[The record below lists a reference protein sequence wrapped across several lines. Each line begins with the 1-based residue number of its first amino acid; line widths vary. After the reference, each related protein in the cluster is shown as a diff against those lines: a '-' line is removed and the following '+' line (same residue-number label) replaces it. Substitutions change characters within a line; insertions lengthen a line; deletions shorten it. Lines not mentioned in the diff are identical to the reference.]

1 MILNVK
7 INQERLQEALEVFLK
22 ENIGDYISFEEE
34 HEEEAVEA
42 LNESTDLHP
51 NDLHPYHFYL
61 CDDPFQGSHEEYK
74 YIAVDENGDAYAY
87 TDEPFLG
94 ESEWT
99 TTGVWVRLSIDHEY
113 DETDWKKSLITRSGV

>member
-51 NDLHPYHFYL
+51 NDLHPITFT
-61 CDDPFQGSHEEYK
+61 CVMIRSK
-74 YIAVDENGDAYAY
+74 
-87 TDEPFLG
+87 
-94 ESEWT
+94 
-99 TTGVWVRLSIDHEY
+99 VRMKNISISPWMRMVMRML
-113 DETDWKKSLITRSGV
+113 TLMSPSSANRSGLLQEFGLD